1 MTRLER
7 QAILAKR
14 RVMLESHKPVIGTGR
29 APAFGQASQ

>member
-1 MTRLER
+1 MPHLKR

-14 RVMLESHKPVIGTGR
+14 RVMLESHKPVIGTGW